1 MAVLLTIL
9 TDPRDPTP
17 RRTLAL
23 PPNTSILKSAHA
35 ASIEITATC
44 GGRGR
49 CTSCRVKFVAGTI
62 PPPTIM
68 DEIQLGNDLVREG
81 YRLSCQCV
89 PSEAVTVQVAPP
101 LEERAF
107 QILGAGPGVVGM
119 GRVTLDSGIRKQVVK
134 VSLPREEHHQ
144 ISDLEQL
151 AAALG
156 VTPTDVGLAVLQ
168 GLPAALRDDPAGVTV
183 TTFAPPGGR
192 GSERVVAVER
202 GDTAGMKFGL
212 AVDIGTT
219 SVVSTLIELDSGEQL
234 ASVSSLNPQAV
245 FGGDLMS
252 RIAFAQF
259 DPGNLRKLHTRII
272 GLLNR
277 HIEETCRQSGVL
289 AKWIYKVVV
298 VGNTCMHHLLLGIDP
313 SFVGLAPYAPV
324 MRHALVLPARE
335 LFLKVAPEARVCLL
349 PLVAGFVGA
358 DAVAVALATR
368 IYEGAAIRIA
378 VDIGTNGEV
387 ILGSR
392 DRLWACSAP
401 AGPALE
407 GAQIRHGMRGAL
419 GAIDRVTVD
428 DDLHVHTIGEADGL
442 GICGSGLIDLV
453 AGLLD
458 AGVIDWTGLIQVE
471 SRAPHRAD
479 PAPSGGADPLR
490 RQRGGARRPAL
501 PRLRDRAPARGE
513 RGGAH
518 RACLARRP
526 PGLRADLR
534 RGHELPAT
542 RMSRV
547 IAAKLVGLE
556 VGAVSQTI
564 DPRWLMAYA
573 AALGETDPRYY
584 DTSAPSGP
592 LAHPLFAVCYEW
604 AVALT
609 VRSKTIKPELM
620 PLGVHTTHHLV
631 IHRRPQAG
639 DRLLTRGQ
647 LLTVRPS
654 RSGTLVVIRYSTV
667 DRNGRPVTTTDY
679 GSVFR
684 GVTTDGKASVAVQP
698 LERLEPPAGDEIRWS
713 AAVPVATQAAHV
725 YSECAR
731 IWNPIHTDIAAARA
745 AGLPGLILHGTAT
758 LALAVSQL
766 VRHDLAGDATRVTA
780 LAARLTGMVP
790 MPSTFTVR
798 GRGRAGDLI
807 AFDAV
812 TERGEPVLSD
822 GVLRVL

>member
-134 VSLPREEHHQ
+134 VSLPRDEHHQ
-144 ISDLEQL
+144 ISDL
-151 AAALG
+151 
-156 VTPTDVGLAVLQ
+156 
-168 GLPAALRDDPAGVTV
+168 
-183 TTFAPPGGR
+183 
-192 GSERVVAVER
+192 
-202 GDTAGMKFGL
+202 
-212 AVDIGTT
+212 
-219 SVVSTLIELDSGEQL
+219 
-234 ASVSSLNPQAV
+234 
-245 FGGDLMS
+245 
-252 RIAFAQF
+252 AQF

-419 GAIDRVTVD
+419 GAIDRVAVD
-428 DDLHVHTIGEADGL
+428 DDIHVHTIGEADPL
-442 GICGSGLIDLV
+442 GICGSGLIDLL

-458 AGVIDWTGLIQVE
+458 TGVIDWTELIRVEARQALPPKLRERVVMRGEERQVIVLRPGEAGARQEVVLTQDDVRQVQLAKGAIASGVAMLQHVASVSDETVAELMLAGGFGNYVSIASALRIGLIPPLPKEKIRYVGNAA
-471 SRAPHRAD
+471 SL
-479 PAPSGGADPLR
+479 GAQLCLVSETE
-490 RQRGGARRPAL
+490 RQRAESVAARI
-501 PRLRDRAPARGE
+501 E
-513 RGGAH
+513 H
-518 RACLARRP
+518 VSLA
-526 PGLRADLR
+526 
-534 RGHELPAT
+534 
-542 RMSRV
+542 
-547 IAAKLVGLE
+547 
-556 VGAVSQTI
+556 
-564 DPRWLMAYA
+564 
-573 AALGETDPRYY
+573 
-584 DTSAPSGP
+584 
-592 LAHPLFAVCYEW
+592 AHPDFERIFVEAMNF
-604 AVALT
+604 
-609 VRSKTIKPELM
+609 P
-620 PLGVHTTHHLV
+620 
-631 IHRRPQAG
+631 RPG
-639 DRLLTRGQ
+639 
-647 LLTVRPS
+647 
-654 RSGTLVVIRYSTV
+654 
-667 DRNGRPVTTTDY
+667 
-679 GSVFR
+679 
-684 GVTTDGKASVAVQP
+684 
-698 LERLEPPAGDEIRWS
+698 
-713 AAVPVATQAAHV
+713 
-725 YSECAR
+725 
-731 IWNPIHTDIAAARA
+731 
-745 AGLPGLILHGTAT
+745 
-758 LALAVSQL
+758 
-766 VRHDLAGDATRVTA
+766 
-780 LAARLTGMVP
+780 
-790 MPSTFTVR
+790 
-798 GRGRAGDLI
+798 
-807 AFDAV
+807 
-812 TERGEPVLSD
+812 
-822 GVLRVL
+822 

>member
-1 MAVLLTIL
+1 MAVPLTIL
-9 TDPRDPTP
+9 TDPRDPAP

-23 PPNTSILKSAHA
+23 PPATSILRGAHA
-35 ASIEITATC
+35 AGIDITATC

-49 CTSCRVKFVAGTI
+49 CTSCRVKFVTGTV

-68 DEIQLGNDLVREG
+68 DEIQLGDDQVREG

-134 VSLPREEHHQ
+134 VGLPREEHHQ
-144 ISDLEQL
+144 TSDLEQL

-156 VTPTDVGLAVLQ
+156 VTPADVGLAVLQ
-168 GLPAALRDDPAGVTV
+168 GLPGALRDDPAGVTV
-183 TTFAPPGGR
+183 TTFAAAGG
-192 GSERVVAVER
+192 ERVLAVER

-219 SVVSTLIELDSGEQL
+219 SVVSTLIELESGEQL
-234 ASVSSLNPQAV
+234 GSVSSLNPQAV

-259 DPGNLRKLHTRII
+259 HPGNLRKLHTRIV
-272 GLLNR
+272 GLLNQ
-277 HIEETCRQSGVL
+277 HIEEICRQSGVL

-313 SFVGLAPYAPV
+313 SYVGLAPYAPV
-324 MRHALVLPARE
+324 MRHPLVLPARE

-368 IYEGAAIRIA
+368 IYESAEIRIA

-387 ILGSR
+387 LLGSR

-428 DDLHVHTIGEADGL
+428 DDLHVHTIGEADAL

-471 SRAPHRAD
+471 SRAALPPKLAERVVMR
-479 PAPSGGADPLR
+479 GEERQVIVLR
-490 RQRGGARRPAL
+490 PGEAGARAEIVLSQDDVRQVQLAKGAIASGVVMLQHVAGVPDARVAELMLAGGFGNYVSIASAL
-501 PRLRDRAPARGE
+501 RIGLIPPLPVE
-513 RGGAH
+513 RI
-518 RACLARRP
+518 RY
-526 PGLRADLR
+526 
-534 RGHELPAT
+534 
-542 RMSRV
+542 
-547 IAAKLVGLE
+547 VGN
-556 VGAVSQTI
+556 
-564 DPRWLMAYA
+564 A
-573 AALGETDPRYY
+573 AALGAQLCLVSETERQRAERVAARIEHV
-584 DTSAPSGP
+584 SLA
-592 LAHPLFAVCYEW
+592 AHPDFERIFVDA
-604 AVALT
+604 
-609 VRSKTIKPELM
+609 M
-620 PLGVHTTHHLV
+620 NF
-631 IHRRPQAG
+631 PQP
-639 DRLLTRGQ
+639 T
-647 LLTVRPS
+647 
-654 RSGTLVVIRYSTV
+654 
-667 DRNGRPVTTTDY
+667 
-679 GSVFR
+679 
-684 GVTTDGKASVAVQP
+684 
-698 LERLEPPAGDEIRWS
+698 
-713 AAVPVATQAAHV
+713 
-725 YSECAR
+725 
-731 IWNPIHTDIAAARA
+731 
-745 AGLPGLILHGTAT
+745 
-758 LALAVSQL
+758 
-766 VRHDLAGDATRVTA
+766 
-780 LAARLTGMVP
+780 
-790 MPSTFTVR
+790 
-798 GRGRAGDLI
+798 
-807 AFDAV
+807 
-812 TERGEPVLSD
+812 
-822 GVLRVL
+822 

>member
-277 HIEETCRQSGVL
+277 HIEEACRQSGVL

-419 GAIDRVTVD
+419 GAIDRVAVD
-428 DDLHVHTIGEADGL
+428 DDIHVHTIGEADPL
-442 GICGSGLIDLV
+442 GICGSGLIDLL

-458 AGVIDWTGLIQVE
+458 TGVIDWTGLIRVEAREALPPKLRERVVMRGEERQVIVLRPGE
-471 SRAPHRAD
+471 AGARQEVVLTQDDVRQVQLAKGAI
-479 PAPSGGADPLR
+479 ASGVAMLQHVASVSDETVAELMLAGGFGNYVSISSALRIGLIPPLPKEKIRYVGNAASLGAQLCLVSETE
-490 RQRGGARRPAL
+490 RQRAESVAARI
-501 PRLRDRAPARGE
+501 E
-513 RGGAH
+513 H
-518 RACLARRP
+518 VSLA
-526 PGLRADLR
+526 
-534 RGHELPAT
+534 
-542 RMSRV
+542 
-547 IAAKLVGLE
+547 
-556 VGAVSQTI
+556 
-564 DPRWLMAYA
+564 
-573 AALGETDPRYY
+573 
-584 DTSAPSGP
+584 
-592 LAHPLFAVCYEW
+592 AHPDFERIFVDAMNF
-604 AVALT
+604 
-609 VRSKTIKPELM
+609 P
-620 PLGVHTTHHLV
+620 
-631 IHRRPQAG
+631 RPG
-639 DRLLTRGQ
+639 
-647 LLTVRPS
+647 
-654 RSGTLVVIRYSTV
+654 
-667 DRNGRPVTTTDY
+667 
-679 GSVFR
+679 
-684 GVTTDGKASVAVQP
+684 
-698 LERLEPPAGDEIRWS
+698 
-713 AAVPVATQAAHV
+713 
-725 YSECAR
+725 
-731 IWNPIHTDIAAARA
+731 
-745 AGLPGLILHGTAT
+745 
-758 LALAVSQL
+758 
-766 VRHDLAGDATRVTA
+766 
-780 LAARLTGMVP
+780 
-790 MPSTFTVR
+790 
-798 GRGRAGDLI
+798 
-807 AFDAV
+807 
-812 TERGEPVLSD
+812 
-822 GVLRVL
+822 

>member
-277 HIEETCRQSGVL
+277 HIEEACRQSGVL

-313 SFVGLAPYAPV
+313 SHVGLAPYAPV

-428 DDLHVHTIGEADGL
+428 DDIHVHTIGEADPL
-442 GICGSGLIDLV
+442 GICGSGLIDLL

-458 AGVIDWTGLIQVE
+458 TGVIDWTGLIRVEAREALPPKLRERVVMRGEERQVIVLRPGE
-471 SRAPHRAD
+471 AGARQEVVLTQDDVRQVQLAKGAI
-479 PAPSGGADPLR
+479 ASGVAMLQHVASVSDETVAELMLAGGFGNYVSISSALRIGLIPPLPKEKIRYVGNAASLGAQLCLVSETE
-490 RQRGGARRPAL
+490 RQRAESVAARI
-501 PRLRDRAPARGE
+501 E
-513 RGGAH
+513 H
-518 RACLARRP
+518 VSLA
-526 PGLRADLR
+526 
-534 RGHELPAT
+534 
-542 RMSRV
+542 
-547 IAAKLVGLE
+547 
-556 VGAVSQTI
+556 
-564 DPRWLMAYA
+564 
-573 AALGETDPRYY
+573 
-584 DTSAPSGP
+584 
-592 LAHPLFAVCYEW
+592 AHPDFERIFVDAMNF
-604 AVALT
+604 
-609 VRSKTIKPELM
+609 P
-620 PLGVHTTHHLV
+620 
-631 IHRRPQAG
+631 RPG
-639 DRLLTRGQ
+639 
-647 LLTVRPS
+647 
-654 RSGTLVVIRYSTV
+654 
-667 DRNGRPVTTTDY
+667 
-679 GSVFR
+679 
-684 GVTTDGKASVAVQP
+684 
-698 LERLEPPAGDEIRWS
+698 
-713 AAVPVATQAAHV
+713 
-725 YSECAR
+725 
-731 IWNPIHTDIAAARA
+731 
-745 AGLPGLILHGTAT
+745 
-758 LALAVSQL
+758 
-766 VRHDLAGDATRVTA
+766 
-780 LAARLTGMVP
+780 
-790 MPSTFTVR
+790 
-798 GRGRAGDLI
+798 
-807 AFDAV
+807 
-812 TERGEPVLSD
+812 
-822 GVLRVL
+822 